1 MLDIDY
7 SLYVDTC
14 CKEYNHY
21 LDIVME
27 TFSPF
32 VPDSNVYQ
40 EYFAAL
46 EDDLFFP
53 IEIYVGE
60 NIKQIVIDYDCTL
73 RAQSYVYLFNHSN

>member
-1 MLDIDY
+1 
-7 SLYVDTC
+7 
-14 CKEYNHY
+14 
-21 LDIVME
+21 ME

-73 RAQSYVYLFNHSN
+73 AVTPFASNFEESTTPSNKK